1 MTCLISVVEVNPIGR
16 RRTRVFCV
24 CVHRFDI
31 VVVVVVVV
39 VVDDFYSGSSPHCQ
53 LPQAPDFRLK
63 SPCVYILTLG
73 NSE

>member
-1 MTCLISVVEVNPIGR
+1 MTCLISAVEVNPIGR

-39 VVDDFYSGSSPHCQ
+39 VDVVVVV
-53 LPQAPDFRLK
+53 L
-63 SPCVYILTLG
+63 LG
-73 NSE
+73 GMRW